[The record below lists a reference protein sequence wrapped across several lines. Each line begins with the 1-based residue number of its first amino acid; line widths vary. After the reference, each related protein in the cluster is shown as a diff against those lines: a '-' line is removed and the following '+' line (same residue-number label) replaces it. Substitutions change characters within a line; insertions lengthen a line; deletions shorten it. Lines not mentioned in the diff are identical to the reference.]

1 MKQDM
6 IMLILAII
14 FIVIMFGTT
23 MSITVRAK
31 GLKKAYWLLCSFLI
45 GIGSLS
51 FIYFLAF
58 PEHPGFSAN
67 RPAGEI
73 PPELM
78 FAATLTRTG
87 IAAALL
93 GFLVHG
99 IWRLIGFFGK
109 RDAS

>member
-1 MKQDM
+1 MKQDV

-73 PPELM
+73 PPERRPAGVSGARHL
-78 FAATLTRTG
+78 AADR
-87 IAAALL
+87 
-93 GFLVHG
+93 
-99 IWRLIGFFGK
+99 FF
-109 RDAS
+109 RQT